1 MKERDKDFMETLKDR
16 VAVVTGGTRGIGL
29 GISLALARAGAKVAA
44 VYRADRKAAE
54 RTLEQL
60 GAVSADTVV
69 VQADISGRVE
79 AQRCVQ
85 TVVDKWGRVDILV
98 NNAGIFDFRFLDEM
112 TDEFFDAIYA
122 TNLKGVILMMQAVIP
137 HMKKG
142 RFGRIINASSISG
155 RFADVG
161 LIAYA
166 CAKAGVDMTTR
177 IASAELAPHGIT
189 VNAFAP
195 GIIDTDMTHSM
206 IEERGHLQVKQIP
219 AGYFGRPD
227 DVAGLVVFLSSDSAR
242 YITGEII
249 GVDGGMMKV
258 QNPYRAAERSSP

>member
-1 MKERDKDFMETLKDR
+1 MDMLKDR

-29 GISLALARAGAKVAA
+29 GISLALAQEGAKVAA
-44 VYRADRKAAE
+44 VYRADGQAAE
-54 RTLEQL
+54 QAREKL
-60 GAVSADTVV
+60 GSLGPDSAV
-69 VQADISGRVE
+69 VQADISGRAE
-79 AQRCVQ
+79 AQRCVGA
-85 TVVDKWGRVDILV
+85 VIDKWGRIDILV

-112 TDEFFDAIYA
+112 TEEFFDAIYA
-122 TNLKGVILMMQAVIP
+122 TNLKGVIFMMQAVIP
-137 HMKKG
+137 HMKER

-155 RFADVG
+155 HFADVG

-195 GIIDTDMTHSM
+195 GIIDTDMTHAM
-206 IEERGHLQVKQIP
+206 IEQRGDLQLEQIP
-219 AGYFGRPD
+219 AGYFGRPE
-227 DVAGLVVFLSSDSAR
+227 DVAGLIVYLSSDSAR

-258 QNPYRAAERSSP
+258 QNPNRASGRERSG